1 MKSFLLAFSLLFV
14 ALSPALAQADAS
26 GLWVAEFFGN
36 KIECHL
42 EQRGQFLY
50 GIAYVTTR
58 SGERN
63 EYHLAGII
71 QGDHVHA
78 LHGSGNYF
86 DGDIQGEDKASGTFF
101 LVKSGQSI
109 AMQAERTKR
118 GQTVPG
124 GLKWPEGYPPA
135 NQAP

>member
-1 MKSFLLAFSLLFV
+1 MRAFLLAIAMLLV
-14 ALSPALAQADAS
+14 ALTPALAQADVT

-36 KIECHL
+36 KVECNL

-50 GIAYVTTR
+50 GVATVTTR
-58 SGERN
+58 AGESN
-63 EYHLAGII
+63 TYHLAGLVDGKHIR
-71 QGDHVHA
+71 A

-86 DGDIQGEDKASGTFF
+86 EGEIQGEDKASGTFF
-101 LVKSGQSI
+101 LIKSGQSI

-124 GLKWPEGYPPA
+124 GLQWPPGYPPS
-135 NQAP
+135 N